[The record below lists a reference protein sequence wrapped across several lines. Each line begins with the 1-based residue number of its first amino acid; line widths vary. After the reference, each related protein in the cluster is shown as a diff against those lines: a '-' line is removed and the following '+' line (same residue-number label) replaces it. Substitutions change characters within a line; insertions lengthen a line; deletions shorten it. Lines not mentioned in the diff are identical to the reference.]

1 MREITTWSCGVEPGS
16 GVHSELTRML
26 TAQLVEADSMSD
38 SAARRLDGWRDSVVS
53 PQRARPAQP
62 HLPAYSRQLWGW
74 SRVDA
79 REHAIDPNAE
89 HPALVYLARCGHRV
103 LRQTTVSDVPQ
114 NQRCPSCT
122 RGADR

>member
-16 GVHSELTRML
+16 DVHSGLARIL

-38 SAARRLDGWRDSVVS
+38 SAARRLDGWRDGVVS

-74 SRVDA
+74 SQVDGCA
-79 REHAIDPNAE
+79 HAIDPNAE
-89 HPALVYLARCGHRV
+89 HPVLVYVARCGHRLLRRSV
-103 LRQTTVSDVPQ
+103 LCELPGGP
-114 NQRCPSCT
+114 RCPVCIEGT
-122 RGADR
+122 GG